1 MTAKPLRTR
10 AKPLGIWQPPYPAR
24 PRQASLLGRRSG
36 FGDGAVGQT
45 APSPFR
51 RLPAHGL
58 GKDIQRIKVEGLSDA
73 DQFQHINPS
82 LPRLV

>member
-1 MTAKPLRTR
+1 
-10 AKPLGIWQPPYPAR
+10 
-24 PRQASLLGRRSG
+24 
-36 FGDGAVGQT
+36 
-45 APSPFR
+45 
-51 RLPAHGL
+51 LPAHGL